1 MTQNNKARRKYLQTK
16 TRVSRE
22 IYKTKRTE
30 ANSLHRK
37 KRNWINNKI
46 KHIEEASNKNET

>member
-1 MTQNNKARRKYLQTK
+1 MRLGEN
-16 TRVSRE
+16 
-22 IYKTKRTE
+22 IYKLRLEPVVKYIKRKEQKLTVYIE
-30 ANSLHRK
+30 K